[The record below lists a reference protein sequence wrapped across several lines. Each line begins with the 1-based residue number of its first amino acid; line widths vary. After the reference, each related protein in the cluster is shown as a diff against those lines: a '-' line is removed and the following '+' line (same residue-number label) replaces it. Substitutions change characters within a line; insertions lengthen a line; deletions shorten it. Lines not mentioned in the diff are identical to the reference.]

1 VRGWV
6 RGADLV
12 TPTGQPDPDALPSG
26 HETTLL
32 DLGDQHGSARPPV
45 PGDDGDGADGGDG
58 GDTGGKGS
66 QPSRR
71 DRTKRLILEWVVL
84 IAAALAIAFVIK
96 TFLFQAFYI
105 PSASMEPT
113 LNIGDRVLVNKLS
126 YDFHDVR
133 RGDIIVFKAPP
144 GERTAGIQDL
154 VKRVIGL
161 PGETVTE
168 RRDGNTDDVYINGR
182 RLREPYLPGGAST
195 APEGSNVP
203 PGCGA
208 PASGEPGC
216 VVPQGQ
222 VFVLGDNRN
231 QSKDARTFGPITESS
246 IIGRVFVKIWP
257 LDGVSFL

>member
-1 VRGWV
+1 M
-6 RGADLV
+6 

-32 DLGDQHGSARPPV
+32 DPGRPVDATV
-45 PGDDGDGADGGDG
+45 PAEPAGGGGNGAGGNGGDDGDEPPP
-58 GDTGGKGS
+58 T
-66 QPSRR
+66 PSRR
-71 DRTKRLILEWVVL
+71 DRTKRLIIEWVVL
-84 IAAALAIAFVIK
+84 IVAALLIAFVIK

-133 RGDIIVFKAPP
+133 RGDIVVFKAPP
-144 GERTAGIQDL
+144 GERSAGIQDL

-168 RRDGNTDDVYINGR
+168 RQDGHTYDIYINGR
-182 RLREPYLPGGAST
+182 RLHEPYLPAGASSG
-195 APEGSNVP
+195 PEGQDVP
-203 PGCGA
+203 PGCGT
-208 PASGEPGC
+208 PATHEPGC
-216 VVPQGQ
+216 VVPQGR

-246 IIGRVFVKIWP
+246 IIGRVFVRIWP
-257 LDGVSFL
+257 LSNLSFL